1 MRRIN
6 LLPWRDER
14 RQALQRNFV
23 IHLASSVVVALAIGG
38 GIHLYEQSQIDN
50 QDQRNQYLNGVIKDL
65 DRKIQSIN
73 ELKKKKDELIAR
85 MQVIEKLQSSRPT
98 IVHLMEDFVK
108 TLPDGIQLTNI
119 SVSGDNKT
127 INIQGYADAQ
137 ARVADYLR
145 QLNSSSTIGGA
156 IIVGSGILAQTPGKD
171 LAPTSRYV
179 FSITAQ
185 IKQPK
190 AADSAKE
197 Q

>member
-14 RQALQRNFV
+14 RQTLQRNFV
-23 IHLASSVVVALAIGG
+23 LHLAGSVVAALIIGG
-38 GIHLYEQSQIDN
+38 GIHLYEQNQIDF

-73 ELKKKKDELIAR
+73 ELKKKKEELIAR
-85 MQVIEKLQSSRPT
+85 MQVIEKLQSSRPI

-119 SVSGDNKT
+119 SITGDKT
-127 INIQGYADAQ
+127 ISLQGYSDAQ

-145 QLNSSSTIGGA
+145 QLNGSSYIENA
-156 IIVGSGILAQTPGKD
+156 VIVGSGILAQEPGKNS
-171 LAPTSRYV
+171 PSSNRYV
-179 FSITAQ
+179 FSITATIQ
-185 IKQPK
+185 APK
-190 AADSAKE
+190 SADAGKE
-197 Q
+197 N